1 MNRKSVRV
9 FFLSAVFSI
18 MFLLSNN
25 FLNPVTAQT
34 LASSNIATMTLD
46 HVALRVPNFEES
58 VQWYKDN
65 LGFTELVRWQ
75 APPYIDPELEFAY
88 LELNGFQ
95 LELAGG
101 GNPIRGVPTPSDMQE
116 GYSYQDYRHLC
127 LRVDD
132 MDATIAELNE
142 RGIEL
147 FAGPFVNDTLNR
159 KFGHIKDNND
169 FWIELVEYLE

>member
-1 MNRKSVRV
+1 MNRKIIQT
-9 FFLSAVFSI
+9 FFLSAIFSI
-18 MFLLSNN
+18 FLLLSSK

-34 LASSNIATMTLD
+34 PANNIASMTLD

-75 APPYIDPELEFAY
+75 APPYIDPALEFAY

-101 GNPIRGVPTPSDMQE
+101 GDSTRGVPSPSDMKE
-116 GYSYQDYRHLC
+116 GYSYQDYRHIC
-127 LRVDD
+127 LRVND
-132 MDATIAELNE
+132 MDATIEELNE
-142 RGIEL
+142 KGIEL

-169 FWIELVEYLE
+169 FWIELVQYLE

>member
-1 MNRKSVRV
+1 MANLRLPNV
-9 FFLSAVFSI
+9 LTSA
-18 MFLLSNN
+18 
-25 FLNPVTAQT
+25 TAQT
-34 LASSNIATMTLD
+34 PANNVANLTLD
-46 HVALRVPNFEES
+46 HVALRVPDFEES

-101 GNPIRGVPTPSDMQE
+101 GNPTRSVSSPNDIIE
-116 GYSYQDYRHLC
+116 GYSYQDYRHIC
-127 LRVDD
+127 LKVDD
-132 MDATIAELNE
+132 MDATVAELNQ

-147 FAGPFVNDTLNR
+147 FAGPFVNETLNR

>member
-1 MNRKSVRV
+1 MNRKSIQI
-9 FFLSAVFSI
+9 FFLSVIFSVI
-18 MFLLSNN
+18 LLLANN
-25 FLNPVTAQT
+25 FPNPVIAQT
-34 LASSNIATMTLD
+34 PANNIVGMTLD

-58 VQWYKDN
+58 VQWYRDN

-101 GNPIRGVPTPSDMQE
+101 GSPTRGVPSPNDMQE
-116 GYSYQDYRHLC
+116 GYSYQDYRHIC
-127 LRVDD
+127 LKVDD
-132 MDATIAELNE
+132 MDATITELND